1 MTAPSPAGQHTVRQH
16 NSALVLDTI
25 AAAPGVSRADI
36 AARTGLT
43 KATVSALVDRLIG
56 ADLVLDS
63 GPQRKPGPG
72 RRASALSLSP
82 TGPHGLGVEI
92 GVDYVATC
100 LVDLTGE
107 VRAQRVREADNRGPA
122 GRVLAGVTRTV
133 RAALRAAREE
143 GVRVGGL
150 GVAVPGLVDST
161 AGMLRVAP
169 NLGWRDVDVA
179 GALRQRP
186 DLDGLPIEIGN
197 EASFAA
203 LAELWTGE
211 HGNLRDFV
219 YVSGGVG
226 IGGAIVVGG
235 RLFDGVRGLG
245 GELGHFC
252 VDPNGPTC
260 ACGSRGCLEV
270 LAGWDAI
277 RRGAG
282 AAGGERGQD
291 PLDDLVRR
299 LAEGEPA
306 ASGTVRE
313 AGRWLGHALANVVNL
328 LDVPAVVLGGS
339 YARLHPWLR
348 EPLLEQ
354 LRERVLAASWA
365 EIDLRASTLGTRAP
379 VRGAAASAVRA
390 VLAEPDTLTG

>member
-1 MTAPSPAGQHTVRQH
+1 MTAPSPAGQHTVRRH

-25 AAAPGVSRADI
+25 SATPGVSRAEI

-63 GPQRKPGPG
+63 GPQRKAGPG

-82 TGPHGLGVEI
+82 AGPHGLGVEI
-92 GVDYVATC
+92 GVDHVTTC
-100 LVDLTGE
+100 LVDLTGN
-107 VRAQRVREADNRGPA
+107 VRTQRTRAADNRGPS
-122 GRVLAGVTRTV
+122 GRALAGVTRTLQ
-133 RAALRAAREE
+133 AALRAARDE

-150 GVAVPGLVDST
+150 GVAVPGLVDSA

-169 NLGWRDVDVA
+169 NLGWHDVDVA
-179 GALRQRP
+179 SALGNGP
-186 DLDGLPIEIGN
+186 GLEGLPVEVGN
-197 EASFAA
+197 EANFAA

-211 HGNLRDFV
+211 HGELRDFV

-226 IGGAIVVGG
+226 IGGGIVVDGA
-235 RLFDGVRGLG
+235 LFDGVRGLG

-252 VDPNGPTC
+252 VDPNGPAC

-270 LAGWDAI
+270 LAGRDAI
-277 RRGAG
+277 RRGSG
-282 AAGGERGQD
+282 TGTGSRD
-291 PLDDLVRR
+291 PLDDLVRK
-299 LAEGEPA
+299 LTEGEA
-306 ASGTVRE
+306 VAVETVRE
-313 AGRWLGHALANVVNL
+313 AGHWLGHALANVLNL

-348 EPLLEQ
+348 EPLLAQ
-354 LRERVLAASWA
+354 LHQRVLGANWTG
-365 EIDLRASTLGTRAP
+365 IDLRASTLGTQAP

-390 VLAEPDTLTG
+390 VLADPHALAG